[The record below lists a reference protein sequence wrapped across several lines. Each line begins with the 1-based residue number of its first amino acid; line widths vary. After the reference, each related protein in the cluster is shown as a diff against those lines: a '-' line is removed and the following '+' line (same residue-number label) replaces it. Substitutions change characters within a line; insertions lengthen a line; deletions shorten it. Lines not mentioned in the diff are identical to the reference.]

1 MPPSRGSQG
10 GNKLKNLDF
19 YDLLLKF
26 REKGL
31 ADICD
36 LIDDVKDA
44 RIGRLE
50 AETSV
55 QDARISQLEEQKSLS
70 LLEINPGVS
79 GNYEVLLY
87 FYRLFLSTMIA
98 RFVLTS
104 SGRIF
109 RSSAVSWVITSV
121 DPAGPI
127 SR

>member
-55 QDARISQLEEQKSLS
+55 QDASWRSRS
-70 LLEINPGVS
+70 PGAC
-79 GNYEVLLY
+79 
-87 FYRLFLSTMIA
+87 RK
-98 RFVLTS
+98 
-104 SGRIF
+104 
-109 RSSAVSWVITSV
+109 RSRSV
-121 DPAGPI
+121 
-127 SR
+127 R